1 MHKADRAFNLISTA
15 ATDANSFLIEKSRRS
30 GSNIYFGMK
39 TKNHC
44 KCQCMSNFNENW
56 ALKIIINHF
65 FLLDEKVLDTTFYLC
80 LAVAS
85 SSSNINRKSY
95 KRIYNDNGNC
105 SNALKTCDPGN
116 KTEYVHIHHSTFDWQ
131 KNVIIGYIGMFEK
144 EMARANGYCCNAFQ
158 KVFNTNVQL

>member
-65 FLLDEKVLDTTFYLC
+65 FFFAWWKSSGYNILFVSCCCKLIVEHQSQKLQTNLQRQWELFERIENMRSGQQNRICPHPPFNIWLTKKCNHWLYWNIREGDGSSERLLLQC
-80 LAVAS
+80 IS
-85 SSSNINRKSY
+85 KS
-95 KRIYNDNGNC
+95 
-105 SNALKTCDPGN
+105 
-116 KTEYVHIHHSTFDWQ
+116 F
-131 KNVIIGYIGMFEK
+131 
-144 EMARANGYCCNAFQ
+144 
-158 KVFNTNVQL
+158 